1 MDDEEYINLEDLVVK
16 KKKLYQIQLN
26 NDVVIIKNIG
36 YGLEAP
42 EMIIEENVGI
52 NNNLN
57 IYNCILTEEE
67 LEDIKDINEITSD
80 NLFYPIIK
88 LTEKI
93 HIDDNSI
100 NNIYILSIK
109 LKNEDDN
116 INKIELEREITMFEI
131 YLILREGESGLI
143 KYKKLEK
150 NINSKN
156 IIEVLIKNFYNYSL

>member
-1 MDDEEYINLEDLVVK
+1 MDDEEYINLEDLIVK

-26 NDVVIIKNIG
+26 NDIVIIKNIG

-67 LEDIKDINEITSD
+67 LEDINEVTSD

-93 HIDDNSI
+93 QVDDKSV
-100 NNIYILSIK
+100 NNIYLLSIK
-109 LKNEDDN
+109 LKNVDDN
-116 INKIELEREITMFEI
+116 INKIELEKEITMFEI

-156 IIEVLIKNFYNYSL
+156 IIEILIKNFYNYGL

>member
-67 LEDIKDINEITSD
+67 LEDINEVTND

-93 HIDDNSI
+93 QIDDNSI
-100 NNIYILSIK
+100 NNIYLLSIK
-109 LKNEDDN
+109 LKNVDNN
-116 INKIELEREITMFEI
+116 INKIELEKEITMFEI

-143 KYKKLEK
+143 KYKELQK

-156 IIEVLIKNFYNYSL
+156 IIEVLIKNFYNYKIF